1 MTFLR
6 RSFEEKFAKFESQLV
21 GILGALG
28 GREKVTDLDLP
39 VGIDPRGGSG
49 KAGTSSPEPQDRF
62 AACVASGMSKI
73 RHPAESDASG

>member
-28 GREKVTDLDLP
+28 GKEKISDLDLSA
-39 VGIDPRGGSG
+39 GIDPRTVGSG
-49 KAGTSSPEPQDRF
+49 KANHEPQDRF